1 MTTSKKSTLIST
13 FATLL
18 GLVMLARPS
27 AAQSYN
33 AAGDFSSS
41 SNPNGAWNYGSLS
54 LLSGFTLD
62 SSNVTTFFSTS
73 LSGWLGNLDARPDGI
88 PYVLHNGTANPI
100 TLANSTYQPGQLAL
114 QAGLNG
120 QYSVVRWTAPFSGS
134 FSIAATFSGL
144 SSVGDSSD
152 VHILLNGVSIF
163 DANVNGS
170 PSPQSYSGIR
180 TIAAGATL
188 DFISGD
194 GNDGSPNEGNTAL
207 DASIVTVPE
216 PGTLGLVGIG
226 LGCLL
231 SSRFL
236 KRK

>member
-1 MTTSKKSTLIST
+1 
-13 FATLL
+13 
-18 GLVMLARPS
+18 
-27 AAQSYN
+27 
-33 AAGDFSSS
+33 
-41 SNPNGAWNYGSLS
+41 
-54 LLSGFTLD
+54 
-62 SSNVTTFFSTS
+62 
-73 LSGWLGNLDARPDGI
+73 
-88 PYVLHNGTANPI
+88 
-100 TLANSTYQPGQLAL
+100 
-114 QAGLNG
+114 
-120 QYSVVRWTAPFSGS
+120 
-134 FSIAATFSGL
+134 
-144 SSVGDSSD
+144 